1 MADQKR
7 KKSKNSAEIF
17 CIFDCLLPP
26 KPISQDYHKIQ
37 KQEPLG
43 DYFCLKM
50 ISKLALQYIFQE
62 KHADVGGLET
72 N

>member
-17 CIFDCLLPP
+17 CIFDCLLPQNP
-26 KPISQDYHKIQ
+26 SRKTITKSKN
-37 KQEPLG
+37 EPLG